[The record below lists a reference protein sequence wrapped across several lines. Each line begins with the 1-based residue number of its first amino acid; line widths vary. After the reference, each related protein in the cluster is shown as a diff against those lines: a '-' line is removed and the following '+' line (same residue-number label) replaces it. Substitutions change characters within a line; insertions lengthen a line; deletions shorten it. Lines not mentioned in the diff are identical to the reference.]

1 MDYELVVSDQR
12 GHFKRYPAKIL
23 FSDLNGV
30 MVQAQMD
37 WQAVRR
43 RLSHDLKGW
52 FMEKGHRGHCRAPD
66 FWLEIKKH

>member
-1 MDYELVVSDQR
+1 MMDYELVVSDQH

-23 FSDLNGV
+23 FSDRNGV

-37 WQAVRR
+37 WQAIRR

-52 FMEKGHRGHCRAPD
+52 FLENGHRGHRHAPD
-66 FWLEIKKH
+66 FWLEMKR